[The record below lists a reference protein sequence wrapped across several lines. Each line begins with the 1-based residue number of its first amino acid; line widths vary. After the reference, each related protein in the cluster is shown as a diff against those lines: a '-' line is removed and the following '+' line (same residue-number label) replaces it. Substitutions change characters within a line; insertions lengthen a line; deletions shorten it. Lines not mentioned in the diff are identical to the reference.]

1 MEKIIHKGKQGPH
14 SLTMT
19 EINQHKSIEDSLSQ
33 LIEIVEKLRAPGG
46 CPWDRD
52 QTQASLLPYFL
63 EEIYEVIE
71 SVEEGNMEL
80 LKEELGDIL
89 LHVVFQASIGKENED
104 FTLQDSLNYVNEKLI
119 RRHPHVFADAKAEDP
134 FHAKQNWEAA
144 KHDEKKRESRLD
156 GVPGTLPA
164 LTRSQR
170 LQEKASYAGF
180 DWEKVEQVWEK
191 VHEEIGELKEAEE
204 KGITEQI
211 EEEIGDTLFS
221 IVNLSR
227 FLGISAETAL
237 RKTNRKFT
245 SRFAQVEKEL
255 KKRGKK
261 VEDSSL
267 EEMDEI
273 WNVVKNHAD

>member
-119 RRHPHVFADAKAEDP
+119 RRHPHVFADAKAEGP

-156 GVPGTLPA
+156 GVPGALPA

-180 DWEKVEQVWEK
+180 DWKKVEQVWEK

>member
-1 MEKIIHKGKQGPH
+1 
-14 SLTMT
+14 MT
-19 EINQHKSIEDSLSQ
+19 EINQHKSTGDSLSQ

-52 QTQASLLPYFL
+52 QTQVSLLPYFL

-119 RRHPHVFADAKAEDP
+119 RRHPHVFADAKAEGP

-180 DWEKVEQVWEK
+180 DWKKVEQVWEK

-211 EEEIGDTLFS
+211 EEELGDTLFS

-245 SRFAQVEKEL
+245 SRFAKVEEEL
-255 KKRGKK
+255 KKRGKT

-273 WNVVKNHAD
+273 WNAVKNNDD

>member
-119 RRHPHVFADAKAEDP
+119 RRHPHVFADAKAEGP

-180 DWEKVEQVWEK
+180 DWKKVEQVWEK

-204 KGITEQI
+204 KGITEEI
-211 EEEIGDTLFS
+211 EEELGDTLFS

-273 WNVVKNHAD
+273 WNVVKNHTD

>member
-119 RRHPHVFADAKAEDP
+119 RRHPHVFADAKAEGP

-180 DWEKVEQVWEK
+180 DWKKVEQVWEK

-273 WNVVKNHAD
+273 WNMVKNNDD

>member
-119 RRHPHVFADAKAEDP
+119 RRHPHVFADAKAEGP

-180 DWEKVEQVWEK
+180 DWKKVEQVWEK

>member
-119 RRHPHVFADAKAEDP
+119 RRHPHVFADAKAEGP

-164 LTRSQR
+164 LTRAQR

-180 DWEKVEQVWEK
+180 DWKKVEQVWEK

-273 WNVVKNHAD
+273 WNMVKNYVD

>member
-119 RRHPHVFADAKAEDP
+119 RRHPHVFADAKAESP

-180 DWEKVEQVWEK
+180 DWKKVEQVWEK

-273 WNVVKNHAD
+273 WNMVKNYVD

>member
-1 MEKIIHKGKQGPH
+1 MEKIIYKGKQGPH

-119 RRHPHVFADAKAEDP
+119 RRHPHVFADAKAEGP

-180 DWEKVEQVWEK
+180 DWKKVEQVWEK

-273 WNVVKNHAD
+273 WNMVKNYVD

>member
-19 EINQHKSIEDSLSQ
+19 EINQHESIGDSLSQ
-33 LIEIVEKLRAPGG
+33 LMEIVEKLRAPGG

-119 RRHPHVFADAKAEDP
+119 RRHPHVFVDAKAEGP

-180 DWEKVEQVWEK
+180 DWKKVEQVWEK

-221 IVNLSR
+221 VVNLSR

-273 WNVVKNHAD
+273 WNMVKNHVD

>member
-119 RRHPHVFADAKAEDP
+119 RRHPHVFADAKAEGP
-134 FHAKQNWEAA
+134 FNAKQNWESA

-180 DWEKVEQVWEK
+180 DWKKVEQVWEK

-211 EEEIGDTLFS
+211 EEELGDTLFS

-273 WNVVKNHAD
+273 WNMVKNHVD